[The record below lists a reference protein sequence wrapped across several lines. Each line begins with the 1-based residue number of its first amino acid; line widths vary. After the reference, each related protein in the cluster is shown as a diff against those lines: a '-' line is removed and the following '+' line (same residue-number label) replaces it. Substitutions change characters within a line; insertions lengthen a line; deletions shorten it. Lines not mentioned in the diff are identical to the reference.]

1 MTSPMT
7 DEELKALFETMRG
20 QFDTSVEAMR
30 REHEAT
36 RRHFDTAFESM
47 NHEIRLV
54 AQAVARFDEKLDRTT
69 ERLEQKIETSAME
82 TRAMIQ
88 S

>member
-1 MTSPMT
+1 MTSDDGRRVESVVRD
-7 DEELKALFETMRG
+7 DERTVRHECG
-20 QFDTSVEAMR
+20 GYG
-30 REHEAT
+30 REHEAS

-54 AQAVARFDEKLDRTT
+54 AEAVARFDEKLDRTA
-69 ERLEQKIETSAME
+69 ERLEQKIETSATE

-88 S
+88 P